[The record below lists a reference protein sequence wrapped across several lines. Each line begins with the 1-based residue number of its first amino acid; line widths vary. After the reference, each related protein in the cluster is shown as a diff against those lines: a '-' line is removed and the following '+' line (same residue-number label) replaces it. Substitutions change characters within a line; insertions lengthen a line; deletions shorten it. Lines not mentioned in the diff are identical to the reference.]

1 MGLLVTVTLFMFGK
15 PTLGDL
21 FWPVVTGILLAIIIL
36 LLYPAQFGLERPQE
50 GDAGHANGAT
60 TSYAEA
66 VQRATPSVVNIYT
79 STVVQREV
87 HPLFNDPL
95 LRHFL
100 DQGNNPRQQRLQQS
114 LGSGVIVDSRGYIL
128 TNNHVIAG
136 ADQILV
142 SLYDRRESLA
152 TVIGTDPDTDL
163 AVLKIELEGIEAI
176 SFGSS
181 ADVRV
186 GDIVLAIGNPFGF
199 GQTVTQGIISATGR
213 YGLNLNTY
221 EDYLQTDADINPGN
235 SGGAL
240 INPRGELVGINAAI
254 FSRSGGSQ
262 GIGLAIPAENARE
275 VLDSIVD
282 HGRVIRGWL
291 GLEVAELTPQA
302 IAQLALPL
310 SRGIIITATHPQG
323 PADRAGLRVGD
334 VIVAINDS
342 DIMEGREGLL
352 QVARMMPGEPAAI
365 TVLRNG
371 TKLTL
376 NATVGTRPT
385 PLPR

>member
-1 MGLLVTVTLFMFGK
+1 MFCK
-15 PTLGDL
+15 PTLRNL
-21 FWPVVTGILLAIIIL
+21 FWPVVTGVLLAIIIL
-36 LLYPAQFGLERPQE
+36 LLYPTHFGFERQN
-50 GDAGHANGAT
+50 AANSAIISGST

-79 STVVQREV
+79 STVVQREI

-176 SFGSS
+176 TFGSS
-181 ADVRV
+181 ADIRV

-240 INPRGELVGINAAI
+240 INPQGELVGINAAI

-275 VLDSIVD
+275 VLDSIID

-302 IAQLALPL
+302 IAKLALPL
-310 SRGIIITATHPQG
+310 SRGIIITATHPGG

-334 VIVAINDS
+334 VITAINDS

-352 QVARMMPGEPAAI
+352 QVARMMPGENATI

-371 TKLTL
+371 RQLSL
-376 NATVGTRPT
+376 SATVGTRPT